1 MLQEDLYKA
10 VGQQIRRIREE
21 RQLTQSELA
30 SLVSLTRSSITNI
43 EQGRQKLLLHTLY
56 DIATALAVKPSDLLP
71 EAINTVK
78 AEAFEQNLP
87 GDLSNAEQEWMRAI
101 VTGSKKGG

>member
-1 MLQEDLYKA
+1 MHQEGLYKA
-10 VGQQIRRIREE
+10 VGQRIRRIREE
-21 RQLTQSELA
+21 RQLTQAELA

-71 EAINTVK
+71 EAISTIK
-78 AEAFEQNLP
+78 AEAFEQHLP
-87 GDLSNAEQEWMRAI
+87 GDLSNAEQEWMRGI
-101 VTGSKKGG
+101 VTGSKKGD